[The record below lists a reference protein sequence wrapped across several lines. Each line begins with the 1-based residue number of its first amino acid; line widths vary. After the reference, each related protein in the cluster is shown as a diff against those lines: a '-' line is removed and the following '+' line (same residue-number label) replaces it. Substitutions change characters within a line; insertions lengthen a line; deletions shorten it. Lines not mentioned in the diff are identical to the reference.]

1 MNLKSSQRSGLIG
14 TLVALI
20 ACVVVLQARIDPL
33 RRQPAIEPPKA
44 GVNNLTKGIGS
55 NSAALPFEYT
65 LGALTGFRQV
75 IAGILWVRSDAF
87 FHEGNYDAIL
97 PLIRL
102 ITWLD
107 PNWLDPYATGAW
119 HLTYNFTDTD
129 QRSDRRYLPA
139 GVALLDEG
147 IANNP
152 NIYDM
157 YKEAGWLNFD
167 KMKDYD
173 QAVKYYER
181 GREADPNWDTTQI
194 GHQLAHSYERA
205 GRLDDAEK
213 AWEENIK
220 RHEAVIADPKAKPED
235 KARNTQGL
243 NSSKTNLAILKIR
256 RAVRPKDTQP
266 QYDTNFTAHVVRVRP
281 KVLEISGSFT
291 VIGAEDG
298 AFDVNKG
305 IIVQGPRDGVRVETR
320 LQDAGYVMPKASE
333 FTYEVDDKLTIMQDA
348 LSTRDSKKAEAGG
361 LFMMAEKSA
370 PSPDRG
376 AAKVAIYGFD
386 AKQGAGLGGVP
397 LDKALA
403 GGTALSVWGQQQLAQ
418 AAYPMPYA
426 SKQILYTPQ
435 EVAANL
441 AKLKADPAKIA
452 DLTKKGYYV
461 ATKSVTLPAAY
472 KREIDMSKDPKMYS
486 FTKDNYELIL
496 TVNPR
501 NTPDYV
507 KDRIGWNG
515 DGWTDK
521 NYLDTTTTPGVR
533 LIRRVIKL
541 SKADITGPGEKVLV
555 AE

>member
-1 MNLKSSQRSGLIG
+1 MNFSKSQRSSLMGVAAV
-14 TLVALI
+14 LVAL
-20 ACVVVLQARIDPL
+20 VVFLQIQIDPL
-33 RRQPAIEPPKA
+33 RRQPAIEPPNAIKA
-44 GVNNLTKGIGS
+44 GMPGKGGA
-55 NSAALPFEYT
+55 AALPFEYT

-97 PLIRL
+97 PLIRM

-167 KMKDYD
+167 KIKDYD

-181 GREADPNWDTTQI
+181 GTEADPHFDVTQV
-194 GHQLAHSYERA
+194 GHALAHSYERA

-213 AWEENIK
+213 MWKKCIAL
-220 RHEAVIADPKAKPED
+220 HEAVMNDPKAKPED
-235 KARNTQGL
+235 KGRNDQGL
-243 NSSKTNLAILKIR
+243 KSSRTNLAILQIR

-266 QYDTNFTAHVVRVRP
+266 PYETNFTAHIVRVRP
-281 KVLEISGSFT
+281 KVLEISGT
-291 VIGAEDG
+291 VNIVGCEDG

-305 IIVQGPRDGVRVETR
+305 ILVQGPRDGARVETR

-348 LSTRDSKKAEAGG
+348 LSTRDGKKTEVGG
-361 LFMMAEKSA
+361 LYIQQSKTA
-370 PSPDRG
+370 PAPDRN
-376 AAKVAIYGFD
+376 AQKVAVYGFD
-386 AKQGAGLGGVP
+386 EKQGAGLGVP

-403 GGTALSVWGQQQLAQ
+403 GAAPISPFGQLQIVMN
-418 AAYPMPYA
+418 AYPLPYQ
-426 SKQILYTPQ
+426 SKQIMYSPA

-452 DLTKKGYYV
+452 DMTKKGYCV
-461 ATKSVTLPAAY
+461 ATKAVTLPCTY

-486 FTKDNYELIL
+486 FTKGEYELIL
-496 TVNPR
+496 SINPR
-501 NTPDYV
+501 NAPDFI

-515 DGWTDK
+515 EGWTDAK
-521 NYLDTTTTPGVR
+521 YLDTKTVPNVR
-533 LIRRVIKL
+533 IIRRVIKL
-541 SKADITGPGEKVLV
+541 TKEDLTGAGEKVLI

>member
-14 TLVALI
+14 TLVALV
-20 ACVVVLQARIDPL
+20 ACVVFLQYNIDPL
-33 RRQPAIEPPKA
+33 RRQPAIEPPNANKA
-44 GVNNLTKGIGS
+44 TKTLG
-55 NSAALPFEYT
+55 NTTAALPFEYT

-152 NIYDM
+152 AIYDM

-167 KMKDYD
+167 KIKDYD
-173 QAVKYYER
+173 EAVKYYER
-181 GREADPNWDTTQI
+181 GREADPNYDTTQI

-220 RHEAVIADPKAKPED
+220 RHEAIVNNPKATLED

-256 RAVRPKDTQP
+256 REFRPKDTQP
-266 QYDTNFTAHVVRVRP
+266 QYDTNFTARVVRVRP
-281 KVLEISGSFT
+281 KVLEISGSFN

-305 IIVQGPRDGVRVETR
+305 IVVQGPRDGVRVETR
-320 LQDAGYVMPKASE
+320 LQDAGYVMPKSNE

-348 LSTRDSKKAEAGG
+348 LSTRDSKKGEAGG
-361 LFMMAEKSA
+361 LFMMSEKNA
-370 PSPDRG
+370 PSPDRTVS
-376 AAKVAIYGFD
+376 KVAVYGFD

-403 GGTALSVWGQQQLAQ
+403 GGATLSTWGQQQLAQ
-418 AAYPMPYA
+418 AAYPMPYNG
-426 SKQILYTPQ
+426 KQILYTLQ
-435 EVAANL
+435 EVAANI

-461 ATKSVTLPAAY
+461 ATKSVTLPATY

-486 FTKDNYELIL
+486 FNKDSYELIL

-521 NYLDTTTTPGVR
+521 KYLDTTTTPGIR

-541 SKADITGPGEKVLV
+541 SKADLTGPGEKVLV
-555 AE
+555 TQ